1 MPGQSNITLYVK
13 EWQMQIIGNKIIEV
27 ESIIEL
33 VIEQFSKS
41 LYFMTSGND
50 QLNFPLMVKN
60 PGVHLVITMNHG

>member
-33 VIEQFSKS
+33 TIQQFPKS
-41 LYFMTSGND
+41 LVIPRCHEV

>member
-13 EWQMQIIGNKIIEV
+13 EWQMQIIGNKMIEV

-33 VIEQFSKS
+33 AIQQFSKS

>member
-27 ESIIEL
+27 KSIIEMT
-33 VIEQFSKS
+33 IQQFPKS

-50 QLNFPLMVKN
+50 QLHFPLMVKN
-60 PGVHLVITMNHG
+60 PGVHLVITMTHG

>member
-33 VIEQFSKS
+33 TIQQFPKS
-41 LYFMTSGND
+41 LYFMTSG
-50 QLNFPLMVKN
+50 K
-60 PGVHLVITMNHG
+60 

>member
-33 VIEQFSKS
+33 TIQQFSKS